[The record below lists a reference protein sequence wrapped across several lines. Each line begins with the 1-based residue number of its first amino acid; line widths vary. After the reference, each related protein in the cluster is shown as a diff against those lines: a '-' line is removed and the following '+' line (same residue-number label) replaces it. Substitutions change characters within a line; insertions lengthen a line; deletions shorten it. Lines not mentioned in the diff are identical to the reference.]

1 MESKKSDILLIKSGG
16 GYYLEGSRYEGYKML
31 DPYKGKGILLRILRE
46 ICFRVPLLP
55 KRCWYNYTITEAPY
69 FHIIVFDTLITSDF
83 LKWLKHVQPQAQIYF
98 AYMNMVGN
106 ARHIIPAKIPQGIS
120 VWTYDE
126 ADKIKYNLHFFKNN
140 PYFRCYVKPLT
151 QPKYD
156 IMFVGAD
163 KGRANYLLSL
173 EEKLNKM
180 GLKTCFI
187 ITKDGRFSKNKPYYR
202 NPISYDELTT
212 IVAESRSIL
221 NVVMPN
227 QTGVSMRDIESLLFG
242 VKLIT
247 TNKSIKEKD
256 FYHPNNIFELDG
268 LNVDG
273 LLDFLKKPVV
283 PVDEKIKSRYS
294 LEGFVTELT
303 GNE

>member
-1 MESKKSDILLIKSGG
+1 MKSNKSDTLLLKTGG
-16 GYYLEGSRYEGYKML
+16 GYYLEGARYEGYRML
-31 DPYKGKGILLRILRE
+31 DPYQGRGVILRILRE
-46 ICFRVPLLP
+46 ICFRIPFLP
-55 KRCWYNYTITEAPY
+55 KKCWYNYAISEKQY
-69 FHIIVFDTLITSDF
+69 SYIIVFDTLITSDF
-83 LKWLKHVQPQAQIYF
+83 LNWLKKIQPHAHIHF

-106 ARHIIPAKIPQGIS
+106 ARHILPTKIPQGIS

-126 ADKIKYNLHFFKNN
+126 ADRKKYNLHFFRNN
-140 PYFRCYVKPLT
+140 PYFKCYVKPLT
-151 QPKYD
+151 EPKYD
-156 IMFVGAD
+156 VMFVGAD

-173 EEKLNKM
+173 EKKLNLM
-180 GLKTCFI
+180 GLRTCFI
-187 ITKDGRFSKNKPYYR
+187 ITKDGRFSKNKPFYK

-212 IVAESRSIL
+212 IVSESRSVL

-227 QTGVSMRDIESLLFG
+227 QTGVSMRDIESIMFG

-273 LLDFLKKPVV
+273 ILDFLKKPVI
-283 PVDEKIKSRYS
+283 PVDEKIKWRYS
-294 LEGFVTELT
+294 IEGFVTELT
-303 GNE
+303 ANE